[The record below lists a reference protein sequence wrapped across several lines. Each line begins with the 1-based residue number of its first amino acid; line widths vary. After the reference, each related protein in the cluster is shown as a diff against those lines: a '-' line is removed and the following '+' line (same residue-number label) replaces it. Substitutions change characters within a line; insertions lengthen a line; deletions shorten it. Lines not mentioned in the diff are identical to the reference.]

1 VLAGA
6 IAAVWCLSYGRT
18 SLGAWRVPV
27 DYYGD
32 SIGHTLAYLKASLDG
47 AVRPLGVLT
56 VPSLNAPF
64 DANWND
70 FPRQHHVQF
79 WAAGWLARGL
89 GLFPTAN
96 LLLLLA
102 HVLAAVSFYGVAR
115 YFRARWEWA
124 FVGAAAFGLSPFLF
138 YRSLAH
144 LNLSYDWPIP
154 LGVLV
159 VTWCFGR
166 RGLQPGSRRFAVALA
181 VAAVT
186 GFHHVYYVGL
196 LGQFLVLASV
206 MQALRRGRLA
216 AIAAPLVVAL
226 MLIAGAALDNAGTFA
241 YVWQHGRNAGGLVRP
256 YGGLERFALK
266 PIELVLPTGDTGLVP
281 WRTLS
286 TAYYH
291 LALYRGELGSA
302 YLGLAGIGALA
313 WLVLSSLTARSG
325 RPVPAQGTRRALAWL
340 LVYAV
345 VGGVNGLLGTL
356 GFVWFRATNR
366 YSIWMLALLL
376 LWAAVRL
383 SRAGW
388 TRRRPASLAAAAA
401 ACALV
406 LLDQVPWHDPR
417 EAIHR
422 WAGATTSD
430 RLLVRSLEAALPR
443 GAMLFQLPVADCPE
457 GLRIG
462 NAVPHEHFR
471 PYLYAETLRF
481 SYGTDKGRPREAWQ
495 RRVEALPP
503 EAMARALEQIG
514 FAGLLVNRKGYEDGG
529 DELRRRMAAAGRS
542 EAWESA
548 DRDFL
553 FIRLT
558 PVPSPALPDVVVP
571 AAATPDP
578 AP

>member
-1 VLAGA
+1 MADGARKGSRFGAREAGRACVLAG
-6 IAAVWCLSYGRT
+6 IVAAVWCLSYGRT

-32 SIGHTLAYLKASLDG
+32 SLGHTLAYLKASMDG
-47 AVRPLGVLT
+47 AVRPFGVLT
-56 VPSLNAPF
+56 VPFLNAPF
-64 DANWND
+64 EANWND

-79 WAAGWLARGL
+79 WAAGWLARRL

-102 HVLAAVSFYGVAR
+102 HVLAASSFYGVAR

-124 FVGAAAFGLSPFLF
+124 FVGGIAFGLSPFLF

-166 RGLQPGSRRFAVALA
+166 RGLQAGSRRFAVALA

-186 GFHHVYYVGL
+186 GFHHVYYIGL

-206 MQALRRGRLA
+206 MQAARRGRFA
-216 AIAAPLVVAL
+216 AIVSPLLVAAL
-226 MLIAGAALDNAGTFA
+226 LIATAALDNAGTFA
-241 YVWQHGRNAGGLVRP
+241 YVWQNGRNAGGLVRP

-266 PIELVLPTGDTGLVP
+266 PIELVLPTSDTGLVP
-281 WRTLS
+281 WRALS

-313 WLVLSSLTARSG
+313 WLVLASLTARRG

-340 LVYAV
+340 LIYAV

-383 SRAGW
+383 SRAEW
-388 TRRRPASLAAAAA
+388 TRHRPASLIAAALTCAA
-401 ACALV
+401 V
-406 LLDQVPWHDPR
+406 LLDQVPWHDPHETIR
-417 EAIHR
+417 R
-422 WAGATTSD
+422 WASADEFGPAAGAVPGGRPASRRD
-430 RLLVRSLEAALPR
+430 ALPAPRGRLPR
-443 GAMLFQLPVADCPE
+443 GPADRQGP
-457 GLRIG
+457 
-462 NAVPHEHFR
+462 A
-471 PYLYAETLRF
+471 
-481 SYGTDKGRPREAWQ
+481 
-495 RRVEALPP
+495 
-503 EAMARALEQIG
+503 ARALPAVPVHRRPEVQ
-514 FAGLLVNRKGYEDGG
+514 
-529 DELRRRMAAAGRS
+529 LRHGQGPAARSLAAAGRG
-542 EAWESA
+542 AAPGGHGPGAGA
-548 DRDFL
+548 DRV
-553 FIRLT
+553 RR
-558 PVPSPALPDVVVP
+558 PARQPQGVRGRRR
-571 AAATPDP
+571 
-578 AP
+578 